1 MWISWY
7 TVSIMKAPKNLFVLP
22 FDHQTGLWKAFGWS
36 EPITDEQN
44 ALMIETRDITY
55 EGYQY
60 GLSLGIPASDTAIL
74 TDDIYGK
81 NVIDN
86 AKKNSH
92 PLIYTL
98 EKSGQPSLVFQH
110 DDWQDR
116 VLKNKPEWIKTLVRY
131 NPEANRADLDATLV
145 NAKIVSDFAKAHNIP
160 YMIEPLVQPT
170 DTQKEIADFD
180 HTMRPDLT
188 VRMINEIYEAG
199 IFPTVWKI
207 EGSDD
212 IEFYNKSANAI
223 AAHDTNAR
231 IVVLGR
237 NETIETVSTWMATGA
252 QNDYVIGFA
261 VGRTVFLDAIK
272 KYISKE
278 MTRDQAVQQIGEN
291 FYKIYKAFT
300 NAKTHA

>member
-1 MWISWY
+1 MISWY

-22 FDHQTGLWKAFGWS
+22 FDHQTGLWKAFGWA
-36 EPITDEQN
+36 EPISDDQN

-60 GLSLGIPASDTAIL
+60 GLRLGIPTVDTAIL

-81 NVIDN
+81 NVIDSAREN
-86 AKKNSH
+86 EH

-110 DDWQDR
+110 DDWQNR
-116 VLKNKPEWIKTLVRY
+116 VLKNKPQWIKTLVRY
-131 NPEANRADLDATLV
+131 NPEANRVDLDKTLA
-145 NAKIVSDFAKAHNIP
+145 NAKIVSDFAKTHNIP

-180 HTMRPDLT
+180 HAMRPDLT
-188 VRMINEIYEAG
+188 VRMINEIYESG

-212 IEFYNKSANAI
+212 IEFYNKAADAI
-223 AAHDTNAR
+223 AAHDTDAR

-237 NETIETVSTWMATGA
+237 NETIETVSTWIATGA

-278 MTRDQAVQQIGEN
+278 ITRDQAVQQIGEN

>member
-1 MWISWY
+1 
-7 TVSIMKAPKNLFVLP
+7 
-22 FDHQTGLWKAFGWS
+22 
-36 EPITDEQN
+36 
-44 ALMIETRDITY
+44 
-55 EGYQY
+55 
-60 GLSLGIPASDTAIL
+60 
-74 TDDIYGK
+74 
-81 NVIDN
+81 
-86 AKKNSH
+86 
-92 PLIYTL
+92 
-98 EKSGQPSLVFQH
+98 
-110 DDWQDR
+110 
-116 VLKNKPEWIKTLVRY
+116 
-131 NPEANRADLDATLV
+131 
-145 NAKIVSDFAKAHNIP
+145 
-160 YMIEPLVQPT
+160 
-170 DTQKEIADFD
+170 
-180 HTMRPDLT
+180 MRPALT